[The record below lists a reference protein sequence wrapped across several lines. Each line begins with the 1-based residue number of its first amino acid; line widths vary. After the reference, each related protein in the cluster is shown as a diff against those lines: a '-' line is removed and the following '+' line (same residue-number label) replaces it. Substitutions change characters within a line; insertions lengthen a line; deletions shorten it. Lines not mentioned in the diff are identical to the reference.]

1 MLYALLN
8 FLTPFIFSTMTIIW
22 SLPFILSSIFGWSMI
37 KISSTKIKYIYPH
50 VYMYSI
56 RDGDEYIGWIAGLWF
71 IGYII
76 KTNGDRNE
84 IIELYI
90 FMNVN
95 KSKHIFDGAIQTEV
109 NNKHISYWERSGNS
123 YGYRYDNRE
132 ISYLKL
138 EPYENQKLIISK
150 TIKIMNE
157 KESKTSVVLLSGL
170 PGTGKSTIATFLAK
184 ELLTNKSICQNTINQ
199 VQSSSHMMNLAY
211 PAKVD
216 KVQSSS
222 HMMNLAYPA
231 KVDKVH
237 YIDTF
242 NPTTPGDEFSKIY
255 RKINPTSNSPLIIV
269 LEEIDIIIDE
279 ISDNIPNHKYI
290 PIQIRNK
297 LGWNIWF
304 DKLDKGFYPHVYV
317 IMTTNKPINYFDK
330 LDESYMRNNRVNL
343 KAELLTDEKVI
354 II

>member
-216 KVQSSS
+216 KV
-222 HMMNLAYPA
+222 
-231 KVDKVH
+231 H

>member
-1 MLYALLN
+1 MM
-8 FLTPFIFSTMTIIW
+8 FL
-22 SLPFILSSIFGWSMI
+22 
-37 KISSTKIKYIYPH
+37 H
-50 VYMYSI
+50 
-56 RDGDEYIGWIAGLWF
+56 GDMAFLWF

-84 IIELYI
+84 ITELYI

-95 KSKHIFDGAIQTEV
+95 KSKHIFDGVIQTEV
-109 NNKHISYWERSGNS
+109 NNTHISYWERSGNS

-138 EPYENQKLIISK
+138 EPYENQKLIISE
-150 TIKIMNE
+150 TIRIMNE
-157 KESKTSVVLLSGL
+157 KESKTSVILLSGL

-184 ELLTNKSICQNTINQ
+184 ELLSQLI
-199 VQSSSHMMNLAY
+199 
-211 PAKVD
+211 
-216 KVQSSS
+216 
-222 HMMNLAYPA
+222 
-231 KVDKVH
+231 DKVH

-242 NPTTPGDEFSKIY
+242 NPTTPGDEFIKIY
-255 RKINPTSNSPLIIV
+255 RRINPTNNSPLIIV

-317 IMTTNKPINYFDK
+317 IMTTNKPINYVDK